1 MVQTSRRKNQS
12 QTMARSKQTPSKG
25 NQGQRMTKGD
35 QVYFDPRQSAE
46 QQIEDMKAAVDA
58 ALKKEEEEQEK
69 LSNIEMG
76 KSIVAG
82 LGTLF
87 ISPLVLMFIWNMFM
101 PGLFALPVLT
111 YWTSMGLIVISRLL
125 IPKND

>member
-1 MVQTSRRKNQS
+1 
-12 QTMARSKQTPSKG
+12 
-25 NQGQRMTKGD
+25 
-35 QVYFDPRQSAE
+35 
-46 QQIEDMKAAVDA
+46 
-58 ALKKEEEEQEK
+58 
-69 LSNIEMG
+69 MG

>member
-1 MVQTSRRKNQS
+1 
-12 QTMARSKQTPSKG
+12 
-25 NQGQRMTKGD
+25 MTKD

-46 QQIEDMKAAVDA
+46 QQIEDMKVAVDA
-58 ALKKEEEEQEK
+58 ALKKESEEKEK
-69 LSNIEMG
+69 LDNIEMG

>member
-1 MVQTSRRKNQS
+1 
-12 QTMARSKQTPSKG
+12 
-25 NQGQRMTKGD
+25 MTKD

-87 ISPLVLMFIWNMFM
+87 ISPLVLMFVWNIFK
-101 PGLFALPVLT
+101 PNFIIFSIG
-111 YWTSMGLIVISRLL
+111 
-125 IPKND
+125 

>member
-1 MVQTSRRKNQS
+1 
-12 QTMARSKQTPSKG
+12 
-25 NQGQRMTKGD
+25 MTKGD

>member
-1 MVQTSRRKNQS
+1 
-12 QTMARSKQTPSKG
+12 
-25 NQGQRMTKGD
+25 MTKGD

-46 QQIEDMKAAVDA
+46 QQVEDMKAAVDA

-76 KSIVAG
+76 QKVVAG
-82 LGTLF
+82 LCTLF
-87 ISPLVLMFIWNMFM
+87 ISPLVLMFVWNLFI
-101 PGLFALPVLT
+101 PGLFGLPVLG

>member
-1 MVQTSRRKNQS
+1 
-12 QTMARSKQTPSKG
+12 
-25 NQGQRMTKGD
+25 MTKGD

-46 QQIEDMKAAVDA
+46 QQIEDMEAAVDA

-101 PGLFALPVLT
+101 PGLFALPMLT
-111 YWTSMGLIVISRLL
+111 YWTSMGLIIISRLL